1 MPMTRDEVREAL
13 KSIYDPELG
22 YNIVDL
28 GLIYDAEVGEDGRV
42 KVLYTLTSPACPV
55 GPYIQNQIEG
65 TLLGLPGVSDVETEL
80 TFNPPWDPRE
90 YASEEIKAELGIW

>member
-28 GLIYDAEVGEDGRV
+28 GLIYDAEIAGGDITVI
-42 KVLYTLTSPACPV
+42 YTLTSPACPV
-55 GPYIQNQIEG
+55 GPYIQNQIET
-65 TLLGLPGVSDVETEL
+65 TLLGLPGVANVETEL
-80 TFNPPWDPRE
+80 TFNPAWDPRE
-90 YASEEIKAELGIW
+90 MASEEVKAELGIW